1 MPTTN
6 DQRPTL
12 DFSIIGKP
20 TAMIDA
26 AEKTTGAGKYT
37 DDLSVPGMLI
47 GKILHSP
54 YPHARIKQIDTTRAQ
69 KVEGVV
75 AVVVGQ
81 DAPKTYGILPVGH
94 DEYPLALDKVRYVG
108 DNVACVVATSEAI
121 AEKALELID
130 VDYEVLPAYFD
141 PEESMKATSNLIHD
155 NKPNNL
161 EKDYHHVFG
170 DPEKGFADAD
180 HVAAARFIANEVTHA
195 AMEPHSTLA
204 SFEIDPHTGKPG
216 RLTVWSS
223 TQVPYY
229 LQHKLSLVLEMPMQQ
244 IRVIKPLVGGGF
256 GGKSEVIPIE
266 IIAAV
271 AARKAQAPVKVT
283 YTREEVFWAHRGRP
297 RTIIDLKTGVTND
310 GRITAVKARVVQDG
324 GGYCSYGVVTILYS
338 GALLGALYDIPNIQ
352 YDGYRVLTNK
362 PACGAM
368 RGHGTVNVRFAF
380 ESQLDELAAK
390 IDMDPAEI
398 RRRNLLQPPCITV
411 NGLRVQSYGLPEC
424 IDKTVERSGW
434 KERKGKLPKGRGLGI
449 ACSHYVSGA
458 ANSII
463 RSDMPHSTVNIKI
476 DRDGGVV
483 VYTGA
488 SEIGQGSDTMT
499 AQIAAE
505 VLGCS
510 LSRVRV
516 VAADTDLTPIDI
528 GSYSSRVTFMA
539 GNATL
544 RAAAEVKK
552 LIAAAAAKKM
562 NCVAE
567 DLVFQADLVSKSR
580 ATDQESR
587 GDSRLRLSSPCEVG
601 PGGSLSTT
609 SDEREGKPLSG
620 QTPPGPDSRGRPSPH
635 ELPTVSGRVEG
646 QILRGSLQQKRKDE
660 GPKDQLTFEEAVV
673 AAIDFQGAL
682 TGTGS
687 YAPPLEARGGK
698 HKGGGVG
705 PSPAYSYSAQVAEVS
720 VDEETGEVT
729 VHKVWAAHDCG
740 RALNPVSVEG
750 QIIGSVW
757 MGMGQALTEE
767 MIWKDGMLMNPGLLE
782 YRSPSSVESPDVEPI
797 IVESVDPEG
806 PFGAKECSEG
816 SLAATI
822 PAIGNAIYDAVGV
835 RLHESPFTPE
845 RVLAALRARKKA
857 KEIRMTEGV
866 DPTSPERFREHGG
879 SLWFKGKGPERHE
892 LDPSRTQVHSG
903 GAD

>member
-1 MPTTN
+1 MPN
-6 DQRPTL
+6 DQPATT

-20 TAMIDA
+20 IAMIDA
-26 AEKTTGAGKYT
+26 AGKTTGAGKYT
-37 DDLSVPGMLI
+37 DDLSVAGMLY

-54 YPHARIKQIDTTRAQ
+54 HPHARIKNIDPRRAL
-69 KVEGVV
+69 KLEGVV
-75 AVVVGQ
+75 AVVTGK
-81 DAPKTYGILPVGH
+81 DAPNPFGILPVGH
-94 DEYPLALDKVRYVG
+94 DEHALALDKVRYVG
-108 DNVACVVATSEAI
+108 DNVACVAAVSEAI
-121 AEKALELID
+121 AEKALELIE
-130 VDYEVLPAYFD
+130 VDYELLPAYFD
-141 PEESMKATSNLIHD
+141 PEESMKAERDLIHD
-155 NKPNNL
+155 NKPKNV

-170 DPEKGFADAD
+170 DPDKAFAEAD
-180 HVAAARFIANEVTHA
+180 YIAEGRFLANEVTHA

-204 SFEIDPHTGKPG
+204 SFELDPHTGELG

-229 LQHKLSLVLEMPMQQ
+229 LQHKLSLVLEMPMSQ

-256 GGKSEVIPIE
+256 GGKSEVIPVE
-266 IIAAV
+266 IIAGIAAR
-271 AARKAQAPVKVT
+271 AARKPVKIT

-297 RTIIDLKTGVTND
+297 RTIIDLKTGVKND

-380 ESQLDELAAK
+380 ESQLDEIATKLN
-390 IDMDPAEI
+390 IDPAEI
-398 RRRNLLQPPCITV
+398 RRRNLLQPPCVTV
-411 NGLRVQSYGLPEC
+411 NGLRVLSYGLPEC
-424 IDKTVERSGW
+424 IDQIVTRSKW
-434 KERKGKLPKGRGLGI
+434 NERKGKLGKGRGLGI

-483 VYTGA
+483 IYTGA
-488 SEIGQGSDTMT
+488 SDIGQGSDTMV

-505 VLGCS
+505 TLGCS
-510 LSRVRV
+510 LNRVRV
-516 VAADTDLTPIDI
+516 IAADTDLTPIDI
-528 GSYSSRVTFMA
+528 GSYSSRVTFMN

-544 RAAAEVKK
+544 RAAGEVKK
-552 LIAAAAAKKM
+552 QIAAAAAQRM
-562 NCVAE
+562 RCGAE
-567 DLVFQADLVSKSR
+567 ELIFRGDKVTKRQNAGGGAR
-580 ATDQESR
+580 ATQDQ
-587 GDSRLRLSSPCEVG
+587 V
-601 PGGSLSTT
+601 
-609 SDEREGKPLSG
+609 
-620 QTPPGPDSRGRPSPH
+620 
-635 ELPTVSGRVEG
+635 TVAGRVEG

-660 GPKDQLTFEEAVV
+660 GPKDSMTFEEAVV
-673 AAIDFQGAL
+673 AAIDFHGAL
-682 TGTGS
+682 MGTGS
-687 YAPPLEARGGK
+687 YAPPPEARGGK

-720 VDEETGEVT
+720 VDKDTGEVT

-767 MIWKDGMLMNPGLLE
+767 MVWKDGLLMNPGLLE
-782 YRSPSSVESPDVEPI
+782 YRSPSAVESPEVEPI
-797 IVESVDPEG
+797 IVESIDPEG

-822 PAIGNAIYDAVGV
+822 PAIANAIYDAVGV

-845 RVLAALRARKKA
+845 RVLSALRAQKNA
-857 KEIRMTEGV
+857 KPLNLTEGV
-866 DPTSPERFREHGG
+866 DPTAPTRFREHGG
-879 SLWFKGKGPERHE
+879 ALWFKGKGQERHE
-892 LDPSRTQVHSG
+892 MDSSRQTTQPG
-903 GAD
+903 GTD

>member
-1 MPTTN
+1 MSG
-6 DQRPTL
+6 
-12 DFSIIGKP
+12 DFSIIGRP

-26 AEKTTGAGKYT
+26 AEKTTGVGKYT
-37 DDLSVPGMLI
+37 DDLSVPGMLT

-54 YPHARIKQIDTTRAQ
+54 YPHALIKSIDTSRA
-69 KVEGVV
+69 ENCDGVV
-75 AVVVGQ
+75 AVVVGK
-81 DAPKTYGILPVGH
+81 DAPNPYGILPVGH
-94 DEYPLALDKVRYVG
+94 DEYALALDKVRYVG
-108 DNVACVVATSEAI
+108 DNVACVVAVSESI
-121 AEKALELID
+121 AENALESIA
-130 VDYEVLPAYFD
+130 VEYELLPAYFD
-141 PEESMKATSNLIHD
+141 PEESMRAQTNLIHGS
-155 NKPNNL
+155 KPGNL

-170 DPEKGFADAD
+170 NPDQGFAQAD
-180 HVAAARFIANEVTHA
+180 QIAEARFIANEVTHA

-204 SFEIDPHTGKPG
+204 SFELDPHTGKPG

-229 LQHKLSLVLEMPMQQ
+229 LQHKLSLVLEMPMSQ

-266 IIAAV
+266 IIAAI
-271 AARKAQAPVKVT
+271 AARKAQAPVKIT

-297 RTIIDLKTGVTND
+297 RTIIDLKTGVKTD

-324 GGYCSYGVVTILYS
+324 GAYCSYGVVTILYS

-380 ESQLDELAAK
+380 ESQLDELATK
-390 IDMDPAEI
+390 IGMDPAEI
-398 RRRNLLQPPCITV
+398 RQRNLLQPPCITV

-424 IDKTVERSGW
+424 IEKTVERSGW
-434 KERKGKLPKGRGLGI
+434 KQRKGKMPKGRGLGI

-499 AQIAAE
+499 AQVAAE

-510 LSRVRV
+510 LPRVRV
-516 VAADTDLTPIDI
+516 IAADTDLTPIDI

-544 RAAAEVKK
+544 RAAREVKK
-552 LIAAAAAKKM
+552 LIAAAAAQKM
-562 NCVAE
+562 ICGADDLIFRD
-567 DLVFQADLVSKSR
+567 DLVFKKGTRDTTVKKALADEVDVTQAGAS
-580 ATDQESR
+580 
-587 GDSRLRLSSPCEVG
+587 
-601 PGGSLSTT
+601 
-609 SDEREGKPLSG
+609 
-620 QTPPGPDSRGRPSPH
+620 
-635 ELPTVSGRVEG
+635 VSGRVEG
-646 QILRGSLQQKRKDE
+646 QILRRSLQQKRNEE
-660 GPKDQLTFEEAVV
+660 GPKDWMTFEEAVV
-673 AAIDFQGAL
+673 AAIDFHGAL

-687 YAPPLEARGGK
+687 YAPPQEARGGK
-698 HKGGGVG
+698 HKGAGVG

-767 MIWKDGMLMNPGLLE
+767 MVWKDGMLMNPGLLE
-782 YRSPSSVESPDVEPI
+782 YRSPSSVESPEVEPI
-797 IVESVDPEG
+797 IVESIDPEG

-822 PAIGNAIYDAVGV
+822 PAIANAIYDAVGV

-845 RVLAALRARKKA
+845 RVLAAVRAKNQAKA
-857 KEIRMTEGV
+857 LNLTQGV
-866 DPTSPERFREHGG
+866 DPTSPQRFREHGG
-879 SLWFKGKGPERHE
+879 SLCFKGRGPQRHA
-892 LDPSRTQVHSG
+892 LDPARQEAPSVRG

>member
-1 MPTTN
+1 MT
-6 DQRPTL
+6 
-12 DFSIIGKP
+12 DFSIVGKP
-20 TAMIDA
+20 IAMVDA
-26 AEKTTGAGKYT
+26 ASKTTGAGKYA
-37 DDLSVPGMLI
+37 DDLTASGMLI

-54 YPHARIKQIDTTRAQ
+54 YPHARITKVDTSRAEAL
-69 KVEGVV
+69 EGVV
-75 AVVVGQ
+75 AVVIGK
-81 DAPKTYGILPVGH
+81 DAPNTYGILPVGH
-94 DEYPLALDKVRYVG
+94 DEHALAIDKVRYVG
-108 DNVACVVATSEAI
+108 DNVACVVAVDEAT
-121 AEKALELID
+121 AETALELID
-130 VDYEVLPAYFD
+130 VDYEILPAYFD
-141 PEESMKATSNLIHD
+141 PEDAMQAESNLIHD
-155 NKPNNL
+155 NKPHNL
-161 EKDYHHVFG
+161 EKDYHHAFG
-170 DPEKGFADAD
+170 DPDKGFAEAD
-180 HVAAARFIANEVTHA
+180 YVTESRYLANEVTHA

-204 SFEIDPHTGKPG
+204 TFDFDSQTGQAG

-229 LQHKLSLVLEMPMQQ
+229 LQHKLSIVLGMPMSQ

-256 GGKSEVIPIE
+256 GGKSEVIPLE

-271 AARKAQAPVKVT
+271 VTRKAKAPVKIT

-297 RTIIDLKTGVTND
+297 RTIIDLKTGVRND

-324 GGYCSYGVVTILYS
+324 GAYCSYGVVTILYS

-390 IDMDPAEI
+390 IGMDPAEI
-398 RRRNLLQPPCITV
+398 RQRNLLQPPCVTV

-424 IDKTVERSGW
+424 IEKIVDRSGW
-434 KERKGKLPKGRGLGI
+434 KDRKGKMPRSRGLGI

-499 AQIAAE
+499 AQVAAE
-505 VLGCS
+505 ALGCS
-510 LSRVRV
+510 LSRIKI

-544 RAAAEVKK
+544 RAAQEVKK
-552 LIAAAAAKKM
+552 QIASAAAKKM
-562 NCVAE
+562 GCAPE
-567 DLVFQADLVSKSR
+567 DLMFRD
-580 ATDQESR
+580 
-587 GDSRLRLSSPCEVG
+587 DSVLKTGTGHVAAGLRPAQGEQSSA
-601 PGGSLSTT
+601 S
-609 SDEREGKPLSG
+609 
-620 QTPPGPDSRGRPSPH
+620 
-635 ELPTVSGRVEG
+635 VSGHVEG
-646 QILRGSLQQKRKDE
+646 QILRGSLQQKRKEE
-660 GPKDQLTFEEAVV
+660 GPKDSMSFEEAVV
-673 AAIDFQGAL
+673 AAIDFHGAL

-687 YAPPLEARGGK
+687 YAPPPEARGGK

-720 VDEETGEVT
+720 VDEDTGEVT

-740 RALNPVSVEG
+740 RALNPVAVEG
-750 QIIGSVW
+750 QVIGSVW

-767 MIWKDGMLMNPGLLE
+767 MIWKDGLLMNPGLLE
-782 YRSPSSVESPDVEPI
+782 YRSPSSVESPEVEPI
-797 IVESVDPEG
+797 IVESIDPEG

-816 SLAATI
+816 ALAATI
-822 PAIGNAIYDAVGV
+822 PAISNAIYDAVGI

-845 RVLAALRARKKA
+845 RVLAALRAKKNA
-857 KEIRMTEGV
+857 KHLNLTEGV
-866 DPTSPERFREHGG
+866 DPTSPTRFREHGG
-879 SLWFKGKGPERHE
+879 SLTFKGKGPERH
-892 LDPSRTQVHSG
+892 P
-903 GAD
+903 ADLVRQNENL

>member
-1 MPTTN
+1 MSE
-6 DQRPTL
+6 
-12 DFSIIGKP
+12 FSIIGKA
-20 TAMIDA
+20 TAMVDA
-26 AEKTTGAGKYT
+26 AEKTTGGGKYT
-37 DDLSVPGMLI
+37 DDLSVSGMLI

-54 YPHARIKQIDTTRAQ
+54 YPHARIKKINTSRA
-69 KVEGVV
+69 EALDGVV
-75 AVVVGQ
+75 TVVVGK
-81 DAPKTYGILPVGH
+81 DAPNPYGILPVGH
-94 DEYPLALDKVRYVG
+94 DEHALALDKVRYVG
-108 DNVACVVATSEAI
+108 DNVACVAALSEAI
-121 AEKALELID
+121 AEKALELIE

-141 PEESMKATSNLIHD
+141 PEESMKAQSDLIHD
-155 NKPNNL
+155 NKPGNV
-161 EKDYHHVFG
+161 EKDYHHAFG
-170 DPEKGFADAD
+170 DPAKGFAEAD
-180 HVAAARFIANEVTHA
+180 HIAEARFIANEVTHA

-204 SFEIDPHTGKPG
+204 SFELDPHTGMMG

-229 LQHKLSLVLEMPMQQ
+229 LQHKLSLVLEMPMAQ

-256 GGKSEVIPIE
+256 GGKSEVIPLE

-271 AARKAQAPVKVT
+271 AARKAQAPVKIT

-297 RTIIDLKTGVTND
+297 RTIIDLKTGIKSD
-310 GRITAVKARVVQDG
+310 GAITAVKARVVQDG
-324 GGYCSYGVVTILYS
+324 GAYCSYGVVTILYS

-390 IDMDPAEI
+390 IGMDPAGI
-398 RRRNLLQPPCITV
+398 RQRNLLKPPCITV

-424 IDKTVERSGW
+424 IEKTVERSGW
-434 KERKGKLPKGRGLGI
+434 KQRRGKLPKGRGLGI

-505 VLGCS
+505 ILGCS
-510 LSRVRV
+510 LPRVRII
-516 VAADTDLTPIDI
+516 AADTDLTPIDI

-544 RAAAEVKK
+544 RAAEDVKRR
-552 LIAAAAAKKM
+552 IAAAAAQKM
-562 NCVAE
+562 NCSTDDLLFRD
-567 DLVFQADLVSKSR
+567 DLVFKKGSAPPVLK
-580 ATDQESR
+580 DQGQEVEVTQT
-587 GDSRLRLSSPCEVG
+587 GASP
-601 PGGSLSTT
+601 
-609 SDEREGKPLSG
+609 
-620 QTPPGPDSRGRPSPH
+620 
-635 ELPTVSGRVEG
+635 SGRVEG
-646 QILRGSLQQKRKDE
+646 QILRGSLQQKRKE
-660 GPKDQLTFEEAVV
+660 EEPKEWMTFEEAVV
-673 AAIDFQGAL
+673 AAIDFHGAL

-687 YAPPLEARGGK
+687 YAPPPEARGGK

-720 VDEETGEVT
+720 VDEDTGEVT

-767 MIWKDGMLMNPGLLE
+767 MVWKDGMLMNGGMLE
-782 YRSPSSVESPDVEPI
+782 YRSPSSIESPQVEPI
-797 IVESVDPEG
+797 IVESIDPEG

-822 PAIGNAIYDAVGV
+822 PAISNAIYDAVGV

-845 RVLAALRARKKA
+845 RVLAALRAKKKA
-857 KEIRMTEGV
+857 KNLNMTEGV
-866 DPTSPERFREHGG
+866 DPTAPARFREHGG
-879 SLWFKGKGPERHE
+879 SLCFKGKGPERHA
-892 LDPSRTQVHSG
+892 LDPARRETSATIG

>member
-1 MPTTN
+1 MS
-6 DQRPTL
+6 DQ
-12 DFSIIGKP
+12 FSVIGRRM
-20 TAMIDA
+20 AMVDA
-26 AEKTTGAGKYT
+26 AGKTTGAGKYT
-37 DDLSVPGMLI
+37 DDLSLPGMLV

-54 YPHARIKQIDTTRAQ
+54 YPHARIKGIDVSRAE
-69 KVEGVV
+69 KLDGVV
-75 AVVVGQ
+75 AIATGK
-81 DAPKTYGILPVGH
+81 DAPNTYGILPVGH
-94 DEYPLALDKVRYVG
+94 DEHALALDKVRYVG
-108 DNVACVVATSEAI
+108 DNVACVAAIDEAT

-130 VDYEVLPAYFD
+130 VQYELLPAYFD
-141 PEESMKATSNLIHD
+141 PEQSMTAETDLIHD
-155 NKPNNL
+155 NKAHNI
-161 EKDYHHVFG
+161 EKDYHHAFG
-170 DPEKGFADAD
+170 DPEKGFAEAD
-180 HVAAARFIANEVTHA
+180 YIAEGRYLANEVTHA

-204 SFEIDPHTGKPG
+204 AFELDPHTGKMG

-229 LQHKLSLVLEMPMQQ
+229 LQHKLSLVLEMPMSQ

-256 GGKSEVIPIE
+256 GGKSEVIPLE
-266 IIAAV
+266 IIAAI
-271 AARKAQAPVKVT
+271 AARKARAPVKIT

-297 RTIIDLKTGVTND
+297 RTIIDLKTGVKND
-310 GRITAVKARVVQDG
+310 GRIVAVKARVVQDG
-324 GGYCSYGVVTILYS
+324 GAYCSYGVVTILYS

-380 ESQLDELAAK
+380 ESQLDEIAARLK
-390 IDMDPAEI
+390 LDPAET
-398 RRRNLLQPPCITV
+398 RRQNLLKPPCITV

-424 IDKTVERSGW
+424 IDKVVERSAW
-434 KERKGKLPKGRGLGI
+434 KDRKGRLPRGRGLGI

-510 LSRVRV
+510 LSRVKV

-544 RAAAEVKK
+544 RAAEEVRKQ
-552 LIAAAAAKKM
+552 IASAAARRM
-562 NCVAE
+562 NCPPE
-567 DLVFQADLVSKSR
+567 DLIFCEDRVFRKAVAGEGARVTQAQAS
-580 ATDQESR
+580 
-587 GDSRLRLSSPCEVG
+587 
-601 PGGSLSTT
+601 
-609 SDEREGKPLSG
+609 
-620 QTPPGPDSRGRPSPH
+620 
-635 ELPTVSGRVEG
+635 VSGRVEG
-646 QILRGSLQQKRKDE
+646 QILRGSLQQKRAEE
-660 GPKDQLTFEEAVV
+660 GPKDSMTFEEAVV
-673 AAIDFQGAL
+673 AAIDFHGAL

-687 YAPPLEARGGK
+687 YAPPPEARGGK

-782 YRSPSSVESPDVEPI
+782 YRSPSAVESPEVEPI
-797 IVESVDPEG
+797 IVESIDPEG

-822 PAIGNAIYDAVGV
+822 PAIANAIHDAVGI
-835 RLHESPFTPE
+835 RLRESPFTPE
-845 RVLAALRARKKA
+845 RVLAALRAKKNA
-857 KEIRMTEGV
+857 KPLNLTEGV
-866 DPTSPERFREHGG
+866 DPTAPERLREHGG
-879 SLWFKGKGPERHE
+879 SLWFRGKGPERHAM
-892 LDPSRTQVHSG
+892 DPARREIPTGAG
-903 GAD
+903 GDD

>member
-6 DQRPTL
+6 DQRPAA

-37 DDLSVPGMLI
+37 DDLSVPGMLV

-54 YPHARIKQIDTTRAQ
+54 YPHARIKSIDTNRAE
-69 KVEGVV
+69 KLDGVV
-75 AVVVGQ
+75 AVAIGK

-108 DNVACVVATSEAI
+108 DNVACVIATSEAV
-121 AEKALELID
+121 AEKALELIE
-130 VDYEVLPAYFD
+130 VEYEVLPAYFD
-141 PEESMKATSNLIHD
+141 PEESMKATSDLIHD

-170 DPEKGFADAD
+170 DPEKAFAEAD
-180 HVAAARFIANEVTHA
+180 QVAESRFIANEVTHA

-266 IIAAV
+266 IIAAI
-271 AARKAQAPVKVT
+271 AARKAQAPVKIT

-297 RTIIDLKTGVTND
+297 RTIIDLKTGVKND
-310 GRITAVKARVVQDG
+310 GRIVAVKARVVQDG
-324 GGYCSYGVVTILYS
+324 GAYCSYGVVTILYS

-390 IDMDPAEI
+390 IGIDPAEI
-398 RRRNLLQPPCITV
+398 RRCNLLQPPCITV

-424 IDKTVERSGW
+424 IDKIVERSSW
-434 KERKGKLPKGRGLGI
+434 KERKGKLSKGRGLGI

-505 VLGCS
+505 TLGCS

-544 RAAAEVKK
+544 RAANEVKK

-562 NCVAE
+562 GCALE
-567 DLVFQADLVSKSR
+567 DLVFRADVVGKKS
-580 ATDQESR
+580 AAEHKTG
-587 GDSRLRLSSPCEVG
+587 GDSRLRLSSPREVG
-601 PGGSLSTT
+601 AGGSLATT
-609 SDEREGKPLSG
+609 SVTSEANMLSG
-620 QTPPGPDSRGRPSPH
+620 QIAPGPDGRGRPSPH
-635 ELPTVSGRVEG
+635 DSPSVSGRVEG

-660 GPKDQLTFEEAVV
+660 GPKDEMTFEEAVV
-673 AAIDFQGAL
+673 AAIDFHGAL

-687 YAPPLEARGGK
+687 YAPPAEARGGK
-698 HKGGGVG
+698 HKGAGVG

-767 MIWKDGMLMNPGLLE
+767 MVWKDGMLMNPGLLE
-782 YRSPSSVESPDVEPI
+782 YRSPSSVESPEIEPI
-797 IVESVDPEG
+797 IVESIDPEG

-822 PAIGNAIYDAVGV
+822 PAIANAIYDAVGV

-845 RVLAALRARKKA
+845 RVLAAIRAKKNA
-857 KEIRMTEGV
+857 KALNLTEGV
-866 DPTSPERFREHGG
+866 DPTSPIRCREHGG
-879 SLWFKGKGPERHE
+879 SLWFKGKGPERHP
-892 LDPSRTQVHSG
+892 LDAARSNSLVG

>member
-1 MPTTN
+1 MDN
-6 DQRPTL
+6 G
-12 DFSIIGKP
+12 FSIIGKP
-20 TAMIDA
+20 TAMVDA
-26 AEKTTGAGKYT
+26 AHKTTGSGKYT
-37 DDLSVPGMLI
+37 DDLSLPGMLV

-54 YPHARIKQIDTTRAQ
+54 YPHAQIKSIDTTRA
-69 KVEGVV
+69 KKLEGVV
-75 AVVVGQ
+75 TVVVGK
-81 DAPKTYGILPVGH
+81 DAPNPYGILPVGH
-94 DEYPLALDKVRYVG
+94 DEHALALDKVRYVG
-108 DNVACVVATSEAI
+108 DNVACVVAVDDAT
-121 AEKALELID
+121 AEKALEFID
-130 VDYEVLPAYFD
+130 VEYEVLPAYFD
-141 PEESMKATSNLIHD
+141 PEESMKAETHLIHD
-155 NKPNNL
+155 NKTHNV

-170 DPEKGFADAD
+170 DPDKGFAEAD
-180 HVAAARFIANEVTHA
+180 HVAEARFIANEVTHA

-204 SFEIDPHTGKPG
+204 SFELDPHTGKMG

-229 LQHKLSLVLEMPMQQ
+229 LQHKLSLVLEMPMSQ

-256 GGKSEVIPIE
+256 GGKSEVIPLE

-271 AARKAQAPVKVT
+271 AARKAQTPVKIT

-297 RTIIDLKTGVTND
+297 RTIIDLKTGVRND
-310 GRITAVKARVVQDG
+310 GSITSVKARVVQDG
-324 GGYCSYGVVTILYS
+324 GAYCSYGVVTILYS

-380 ESQLDELAAK
+380 ETQLDELAARMG
-390 IDMDPAEI
+390 MDPAEI
-398 RRRNLLQPPCITV
+398 RQRNLLTPPCVTV
-411 NGLRVQSYGLPEC
+411 NGLRVESYGLPEC
-424 IDKTVERSGW
+424 IERTVERSGW
-434 KERKGKLPKGRGLGI
+434 KLRKGKLAKGRGLGI

-505 VLGCS
+505 ALGCS
-510 LSRVRV
+510 LARVRV
-516 VAADTDLTPIDI
+516 IAADTDLTPIDI

-544 RAAAEVKK
+544 RAAEQVKK
-552 LIAAAAAKKM
+552 QIAAAAAKKM
-562 NCVAE
+562 NCAAD
-567 DLVFQADLVSKSR
+567 DLLFRDDVVSK
-580 ATDQESR
+580 R
-587 GDSRLRLSSPCEVG
+587 GSAPHARRDNPEEEE
-601 PGGSLSTT
+601 TT
-609 SDEREGKPLSG
+609 QAGA
-620 QTPPGPDSRGRPSPH
+620 
-635 ELPTVSGRVEG
+635 TVSGRVEG

-660 GPKDQLTFEEAVV
+660 GPKDWMTFEEAVV
-673 AAIDFQGAL
+673 AAIDFHGAL
-682 TGTGS
+682 GGTGS
-687 YAPPLEARGGK
+687 YAPPQEARGGK
-698 HKGGGVG
+698 HKGAGVG

-740 RALNPVSVEG
+740 RALNPVAVEG

-767 MIWKDGMLMNPGLLE
+767 MVWKDGMLMNPGLLE
-782 YRSPSSVESPDVEPI
+782 YRSPSSVESPEVEPI
-797 IVESVDPEG
+797 IVESIDPEG

-822 PAIGNAIYDAVGV
+822 PAIANAIYDAVGV
-835 RLHESPFTPE
+835 RLHECPFTPE
-845 RVLAALRARKKA
+845 RVLAALRAKRNA
-857 KEIRMTEGV
+857 KPLNLTEGI
-866 DPTSPERFREHGG
+866 DPTAPVRFREHGG
-879 SLWFKGKGPERHE
+879 SLWFRAKGPQRHPA
-892 LDPSRTQVHSG
+892 DPSRRAGPEPAG

>member
-1 MPTTN
+1 MT
-6 DQRPTL
+6 DY
-12 DFSIIGKP
+12 SIIGKP

-26 AEKTTGAGKYT
+26 AQKTTGAGKYT
-37 DDLSVPGMLI
+37 DDLSVPGMLT

-54 YPHARIKQIDTTRAQ
+54 YPHARIKRIDTSRAE
-69 KVEGVV
+69 KCEGVV
-75 AVVVGQ
+75 AVAVGK
-81 DAPKTYGILPVGH
+81 DAPNPYGILPVGH
-94 DEYPLALDKVRYVG
+94 DEYPLALDKVRYMG
-108 DNVACVVATSEAI
+108 DNVACVIAVSEAI
-121 AEKALELID
+121 AEKALELIE
-130 VDYEVLPAYFD
+130 VEYEVLPAYFD
-141 PEESMKATSNLIHD
+141 PEESMKAQTDLIHES
-155 NKPNNL
+155 KPGNL

-170 DPEKGFADAD
+170 DPDKGFAEAD
-180 HVAAARFIANEVTHA
+180 QVAEARFIANEVTHA

-204 SFEIDPHTGKPG
+204 SFELDPHTGKPG

-229 LQHKLSLVLEMPMQQ
+229 LQHKLALVLEMPMSQ

-256 GGKSEVIPIE
+256 GGKSEVIPLE

-271 AARKAQAPVKVT
+271 AARKAQAPVKIT

-297 RTIIDLKTGVTND
+297 RTIIDLKTGVKSD

-324 GGYCSYGVVTILYS
+324 GAYCSYGVVTILYS

-380 ESQLDELAAK
+380 ESQLDELAAQ
-390 IDMDPAEI
+390 IEMDPAEI
-398 RRRNLLQPPCITV
+398 RQRNLLQPPCITV

-424 IDKTVERSGW
+424 IEKTVDRSGW
-434 KERKGKLPKGRGLGI
+434 KQRKGKLPQGRGLGI
-449 ACSHYVSGA
+449 ASSHYVSGA

-499 AQIAAE
+499 AQVAAE

-510 LSRVRV
+510 LPRVRV
-516 VAADTDLTPIDI
+516 IAADTDLTPIDI

-544 RAAAEVKK
+544 RAAGEVKK
-552 LIAAAAAKKM
+552 LIAAAAAQKM
-562 NCVAE
+562 KCDAGDLIFRE
-567 DLVFQADLVSKSR
+567 DLVFKQGSEPPVVKKDVKKDHAEEIEVTQAGAS
-580 ATDQESR
+580 
-587 GDSRLRLSSPCEVG
+587 
-601 PGGSLSTT
+601 
-609 SDEREGKPLSG
+609 
-620 QTPPGPDSRGRPSPH
+620 
-635 ELPTVSGRVEG
+635 VSGRVEG
-646 QILRGSLQQKRKDE
+646 QILRGSLQQKRKED
-660 GPKDQLTFEEAVV
+660 GPKDWMTFEEAVV
-673 AAIDFQGAL
+673 AAIDFHGAL

-687 YAPPLEARGGK
+687 YAPPQDARGGK
-698 HKGGGVG
+698 HKGAGVG

-720 VDEETGEVT
+720 VDDETGEVI

-767 MIWKDGMLMNPGLLE
+767 MVWKDGMLMNPGLLE
-782 YRSPSSVESPDVEPI
+782 YRSPSSVESPEVEPI
-797 IVESVDPEG
+797 IVESIDPEG

-822 PAIGNAIYDAVGV
+822 PAIANAIYDAVGV

-845 RVLAALRARKKA
+845 RVLAALRSKRSAKA
-857 KEIRMTEGV
+857 LNLTEGV
-866 DPTSPERFREHGG
+866 DPTSPTRFREHGG
-879 SLWFKGKGPERHE
+879 ALCFNGKGPARHA
-892 LDPSRTQVHSG
+892 LDPSRREASSVTG
-903 GAD
+903 GAE

>member
-1 MPTTN
+1 
-6 DQRPTL
+6 
-12 DFSIIGKP
+12 
-20 TAMIDA
+20 
-26 AEKTTGAGKYT
+26 
-37 DDLSVPGMLI
+37 
-47 GKILHSP
+47 
-54 YPHARIKQIDTTRAQ
+54 
-69 KVEGVV
+69 
-75 AVVVGQ
+75 
-81 DAPKTYGILPVGH
+81 
-94 DEYPLALDKVRYVG
+94 
-108 DNVACVVATSEAI
+108 
-121 AEKALELID
+121 
-130 VDYEVLPAYFD
+130 
-141 PEESMKATSNLIHD
+141 
-155 NKPNNL
+155 
-161 EKDYHHVFG
+161 
-170 DPEKGFADAD
+170 
-180 HVAAARFIANEVTHA
+180 
-195 AMEPHSTLA
+195 
-204 SFEIDPHTGKPG
+204 
-216 RLTVWSS
+216 
-223 TQVPYY
+223 
-229 LQHKLSLVLEMPMQQ
+229 
-244 IRVIKPLVGGGF
+244 
-256 GGKSEVIPIE
+256 
-266 IIAAV
+266 
-271 AARKAQAPVKVT
+271 PVKIT

-297 RTIIDLKTGVTND
+297 RTIIDLKTSVKSD

-324 GGYCSYGVVTILYS
+324 GAYCSYGVVTILYS

-390 IDMDPAEI
+390 IGMDPAEI
-398 RRRNLLQPPCITV
+398 RQRNLLQPPCITV

-424 IDKTVERSGW
+424 IEKTVERSGW
-434 KERKGKLPKGRGLGI
+434 KQRKGKLPKGRGLGI

-510 LSRVRV
+510 LPRVRV
-516 VAADTDLTPIDI
+516 IAADTDLTPIDI

-562 NCVAE
+562 NCGAE
-567 DLVFQADLVSKSR
+567 ELIFRDDLILKKVRVGA
-580 ATDQESR
+580 
-587 GDSRLRLSSPCEVG
+587 GDSPAQGESAQN
-601 PGGSLSTT
+601 
-609 SDEREGKPLSG
+609 PL
-620 QTPPGPDSRGRPSPH
+620 GPDPSTSLRAGSREHPSLREQLASH
-635 ELPTVSGRVEG
+635 GAESASVSGRVEG

-660 GPKDQLTFEEAVV
+660 GPKDWMTFEEAVV
-673 AAIDFQGAL
+673 AAIDFHGAL

-687 YAPPLEARGGK
+687 YAPPQEARGGK
-698 HKGGGVG
+698 HKGAGVG

-767 MIWKDGMLMNPGLLE
+767 MVWKDGMLMNPGLLE
-782 YRSPSSVESPDVEPI
+782 YRSPSSVESPEIEPI

-822 PAIGNAIYDAVGV
+822 PAIANAIYDAVGV

-845 RVLAALRARKKA
+845 RVLAALRAKKNA
-857 KEIRMTEGV
+857 KALNLTEGV
-866 DPTSPERFREHGG
+866 DPTSPVRFREHGG
-879 SLWFKGKGPERHE
+879 SLCFKGKGPERHA
-892 LDPSRTQVHSG
+892 LDPSRSGTPNVAG